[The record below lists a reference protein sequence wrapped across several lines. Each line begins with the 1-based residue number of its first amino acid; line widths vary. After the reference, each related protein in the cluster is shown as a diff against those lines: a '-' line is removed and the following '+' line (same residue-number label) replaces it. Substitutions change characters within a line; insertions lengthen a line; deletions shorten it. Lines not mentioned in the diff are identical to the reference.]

1 MFGFATFG
9 RAAAG
14 IALGIGHVMPSNI
27 FTEIASIDLST
38 IVGGVNAAD
47 VAAIKQQAA
56 EYCPVT
62 AAKYA
67 HVDPAKI
74 TRSQA
79 NQMGNSCVQEISPM
93 FRGIARGRINDAI
106 NKAFPQH

>member
-1 MFGFATFG
+1 
-9 RAAAG
+9 
-14 IALGIGHVMPSNI
+14 MPSNT
-27 FTEIASIDLST
+27 FTEIASIDLSI

-56 EYCPVT
+56 QYCPVT
-62 AAKYA
+62 AATYA
-67 HVDPAKI
+67 NVDPAKI

-79 NQMGNSCVQEISPM
+79 THMGTSCVQEISPM
-93 FRGIARGRINDAI
+93 FRGLARGRIDSAI